1 MYLAEASDYTTKD
14 ELDIVQL
21 IQLKVNFQKKVII
34 VLLILYLFN
43 YPTSKCF

>member
-21 IQLKVNFQKKVII
+21 IQLKVNFQKKVI
-34 VLLILYLFN
+34 VALLILYFFN